1 MTGVF
6 ESLVRARR
14 ENAPWA
20 KINLVA
26 FMVEMSMNGP
36 GNEVTLTVRHRPEV
50 LSRRWWTITWVGE
63 DKQRHEESAQELDL
77 CMWRAVE
84 RELQIEEEV
93 KKKENGG
100 P

>member
-20 KINLVA
+20 KINPVA

-36 GNEVTLTVRHRPEV
+36 GSEVTLTVRNRPEV
-50 LSRRWWTITWVGE
+50 LSRRWWTISWVGE

-84 RELQIEEEV
+84 REIQAQEAT
-93 KKKENGG
+93 KKE